1 MCTTILKMKSSKSGR
16 IHTAQFYN
24 LLQNNNNQDSVLLAQ
39 RQRYICQWNK
49 IEVKK
54 IMRLR
59 STVF

>member
-1 MCTTILKMKSSKSGR
+1 MCTTILKMKSSKVGGF
-16 IHTAQFYN
+16 ILPNFTTYYKTTIITT
-24 LLQNNNNQDSVLLAQ
+24 VLLAQ
-39 RQRYICQWNK
+39 GQRYICQWNK